1 VGWRSALK
9 SDPLPWLLEPDDP
22 SVRYFALR
30 DLLGRS
36 EDDPEVQ
43 AARAAIME
51 SEPVSAILAAR
62 NPDGYWVKPGH
73 GYYPKYTGT
82 VWQVMLLAD
91 LGADGADRRIRQSC
105 DYLLSQ
111 CQCRSGGLSHNA
123 TPSGVI
129 HCLTGNLTHAFLAL
143 GLPAEDERIQQALDW
158 QAGAILGE
166 EATYYKSGT
175 TGADFGCAY
184 NSALPCA
191 WGAIK
196 ALKALSLLPLKAHTP
211 RVARAIDAGVD
222 FLFSRDLARADYP
235 HYERV
240 SSSWFKFG
248 YPLSY
253 TSDILEALEVLA
265 RLGHARDPRLSN
277 AIESML
283 SKQDSEGRW
292 KLERTLNGKT
302 WIDIEKKGQPSKWV
316 TLRALRVPSVDEPS
330 QSVQSR
336 YRERN
341 KP

>member
-1 VGWRSALK
+1 VSWQSKLSG
-9 SDPLPWLLEPDDP
+9 DPLPWLLEPDDP

-43 AARAAIME
+43 RARWAIMQ
-51 SEPVSAILAAR
+51 SGPVSAILAKR
-62 NPDGYWVKPGH
+62 HPDGYWVKPGH
-73 GYYPKYTGT
+73 GYSPKYTGT

-91 LGADGADRRIRQSC
+91 LGADGADARIRQSC
-105 DYLLSQ
+105 DYLLSH

-129 HCLTGNLTHAFLAL
+129 HCLNGNLTHAFLAL

-166 EATYYKSGT
+166 EAKYYKSGT
-175 TGADFGCAY
+175 TGAGFGCAY

-191 WGAIK
+191 WGAVK
-196 ALKALSLLPLKAHTP
+196 ALKAFSRLPSEARTP
-211 RVARAIDAGVD
+211 RIVKAIDAGAH
-222 FLFSRDLARADYP
+222 FLLNYDLAKADYP
-235 HYERV
+235 HHERV
-240 SSSWFKFG
+240 SSSWFRFG

-265 RLGHARDPRLSN
+265 RLGQAPDSRLSN
-277 AIESML
+277 AIEFVL

-292 KLERTLNGKT
+292 KLERTLNGKM
-302 WIDIEKKGQPSKWV
+302 WIDIERKGQASKWV
-316 TLRALRVPSVDEPS
+316 TQRALRVLKAVE
-330 QSVQSR
+330 
-336 YRERN
+336 E
-341 KP
+341 

>member
-1 VGWRSALK
+1 MGWQSKLNG
-9 SDPLPWLLEPDDP
+9 DPLPWLLEPDDP

-43 AARAAIME
+43 RARWAIMQ
-51 SEPVSAILAAR
+51 SGPVPTILGNR
-62 NPDGYWVKPGH
+62 HPDGYWVKPGP
-73 GYYPKYTGT
+73 GYWPSYRGT
-82 VWQVMLLAD
+82 VWQIIFLAD
-91 LGADGADRRIRQSC
+91 VGADGADERIRSSC
-105 DYLLSQ
+105 EYTLTHAQ
-111 CQCRSGGLSHNA
+111 AKSGGLSING
-123 TPSGVI
+123 TPSGVV
-129 HCLTGNLTHAFLAL
+129 HCHNGNLVHAFLAL
-143 GLPAEDERIQQALDW
+143 GLPAEDDRIQRALDW

-166 EATYYKSGT
+166 GATYYKSGT
-175 TGADFGCAY
+175 TGPGFGCAA

-191 WGAIK
+191 WSAVK
-196 ALKALSLLPLKAHTP
+196 ALKAFSLLPLKAHTP

-222 FLFSRDLARADYP
+222 FLLSRDLARADYP

-277 AIESML
+277 AIEFML

-292 KLERTLNGKT
+292 KLEHTLNGKI

-316 TLRALRVPSVDEPS
+316 TTRALRVLKAITS
-330 QSVQSR
+330 
-336 YRERN
+336 
-341 KP
+341 